1 MSHYIVSAL
10 LLFHSL
16 VGFTQRNNSKSY
28 TIEQATSDRA
38 QLHTIAFDGLAFMTG
53 NFGASTFF
61 PPGKVADFF
70 GFQYMR
76 DNDQNSMG
84 HNTDFLTRIA
94 SNMLS
99 ILNPEQLTSL
109 MNLAKEQEGLY
120 TDFAKKRWSL
130 IRAFEECAVSGT
142 AELDRTAVE
151 NYCADL
157 YLIDGQLSYR
167 RAQVMGGIIRS
178 FTDAQKKQFDLLKF
192 ENSSTWPDIPE
203 PFDKRLLS
211 HRAHVGLMTYA
222 SELFSWYKGSLMAD
236 IYFCP
241 ERHGTYFGGF
251 YMKDYPAMDNH
262 GYNIPTS
269 LTGESGKTFLELLTT
284 PQRVNITS
292 LPELQKKELDEIVR
306 IRTELSTDLRLF
318 ITGKQPDQK
327 KFMERMRQYGQLDG
341 TLSYLYATAFARVR
355 RTLTS
360 EQMTQLN
367 KLRNQNI
374 LPKGVYLYSDPMP
387 LPEALDVSG
396 FFQTQKKAF

>member
-1 MSHYIVSAL
+1 MRLIVVSAL

-16 VGFTQRNNSKSY
+16 IGFTQRDVPKSY
-28 TIEQATSDRA
+28 TIEQATSERA

-94 SNMLS
+94 SNTLS
-99 ILNPEQLTSL
+99 ILNSEQMSSL

-120 TDFAKKRWSL
+120 TEFAKKRWNL
-130 IRAFEECAVSGT
+130 IRAFEECAVSAT
-142 AELDRTAVE
+142 AELDRAAIE
-151 NYCADL
+151 NFCADL

-167 RAQVMGGIIRS
+167 RAQVMAEIIRS
-178 FTDAQKKQFDLLKF
+178 FTEAQKKQFDLLKF

-222 SELFSWYKGSLMAD
+222 SELFSWYKGSLTAD

-269 LTGESGKTFLELLTT
+269 LTGESGKAFLELLTAE
-284 PQRVNITS
+284 QRINITN
-292 LPELQKKELDEIVR
+292 LPDLQKKELNEIVR
-306 IRTELSTDLRLF
+306 LRTELSTELRLF
-318 ITGKQPDQK
+318 LSGKQPDQK
-327 KFMERMRQYGQLDG
+327 LFTEHIRQYGRLDG
-341 TLSYLYATAFARVR
+341 ALSYLYATAFAHVR
-355 RTLTS
+355 RTLTT
-360 EQMTQLN
+360 EQIKQLN
-367 KLRNQNI
+367 KLRNQDI

-387 LPEALDVSG
+387 LPEALETAA